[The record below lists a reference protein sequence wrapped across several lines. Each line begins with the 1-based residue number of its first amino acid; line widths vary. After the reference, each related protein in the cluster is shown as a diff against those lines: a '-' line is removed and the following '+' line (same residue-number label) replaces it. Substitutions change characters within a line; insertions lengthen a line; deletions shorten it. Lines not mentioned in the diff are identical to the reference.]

1 MHEGKQKGHEDA
13 CWMLLQPKEMDFVY
27 ERCQKQLD

>member
-13 CWMLLQPKEMDFVY
+13 CWMLLQPKEMDFVL
-27 ERCQKQLD
+27 RDVRNN